1 MRDDLPRFPTP
12 SEAFG
17 GKKASTKSPAYGDL
31 GNIPS
36 LPTQRRRDTSSPVSQ
51 YAPAP
56 SRPPAQAGPVP
67 QQRNGSGGY
76 SRQKAQLPSQ
86 THEQDPQ
93 RAYGQAPQGY
103 YQGSQPS
110 FHSAPR
116 NNYAPQQPQQQSSQ
130 QQAYYSHHQPSGQPR
145 SQSQPQLPPQPQH
158 HRPRVTPPQQLASPT
173 SQQRQ
178 QSIPQSQR
186 GPTAMPQP
194 PQPQAPPQPRQ
205 PRDDLRALFDSVD
218 RNKTGYLTEAE
229 LSSALVNG
237 DYSRFDPN
245 TVRVMIR
252 MFDRDNDGALHF
264 REFGQLWKY
273 LHEWRKIFDQFDT
286 NASEAITVDEFSAAL
301 AAFGYK
307 LMPECVQFVF
317 ATGSRVNKST
327 GIREMSFDMF
337 VKSCINIKSITDTFK
352 KYDSD
357 RDGFVTMSFEDF
369 LTEVTKL
376 VT

>member
-1 MRDDLPRFPTP
+1 
-12 SEAFG
+12 
-17 GKKASTKSPAYGDL
+17 
-31 GNIPS
+31 
-36 LPTQRRRDTSSPVSQ
+36 
-51 YAPAP
+51 
-56 SRPPAQAGPVP
+56 
-67 QQRNGSGGY
+67 
-76 SRQKAQLPSQ
+76 
-86 THEQDPQ
+86 
-93 RAYGQAPQGY
+93 
-103 YQGSQPS
+103 
-110 FHSAPR
+110 
-116 NNYAPQQPQQQSSQ
+116 
-130 QQAYYSHHQPSGQPR
+130 
-145 SQSQPQLPPQPQH
+145 
-158 HRPRVTPPQQLASPT
+158 
-173 SQQRQ
+173 
-178 QSIPQSQR
+178 
-186 GPTAMPQP
+186 MPQP